1 MHSCLGLGKRVDG
14 ALSYKRDMLC
24 DDFNP
29 TDLTDQPSV
38 CHPVCTS
45 AATLRSQTSTMI
57 PHQDPGSRPEQLM
70 MSDVFLDDT
79 LRENTPEKD
88 PLQAETDIALIIAL
102 SRL

>member
-1 MHSCLGLGKRVDG
+1 
-14 ALSYKRDMLC
+14 
-24 DDFNP
+24 
-29 TDLTDQPSV
+29 
-38 CHPVCTS
+38 
-45 AATLRSQTSTMI
+45 MI